1 MKVKEKGI
9 REDEIKDS
17 MDLSFS
23 KLWEF
28 MMDKES
34 WCAAVPGVVHSRT
47 QLNK

>member
-9 REDEIKDS
+9 REDEIEDS

-23 KLWEF
+23 KLWELIL
-28 MMDKES
+28 DNES
-34 WCAAVPGVVHSRT
+34 WCAAVHGVAHSQT